1 MDNQI
6 QQEASWLQDECNIV
20 GTYDSYSVLFHSVSP
35 RCFKELSLRV
45 RHAGQGG
52 GDA

>member
-1 MDNQI
+1 MGNQI
-6 QQEASWLQDECNIV
+6 QQEASWLQDEFNIV

-35 RCFKELSLRV
+35 RCFKELSLR
-45 RHAGQGG
+45 HAGQGR